1 VSHHYLVVY
10 DRRRG
15 KIIRHGSYDDSG
27 RALAARFSA
36 EREYRGQPE
45 IEVVVLSAESWE
57 ALAHTHARYFKG
69 AQELAEATL
78 SRLGKPS

>member
-1 VSHHYLVVY
+1 MPHHYLVVY

-15 KIIRHGSYDDSG
+15 KILERASYHDSSL
-27 RALAARFSA
+27 ALNARFAA
-36 EREYRGQPE
+36 EREHRGQPD

-57 ALAHTHARYFKG
+57 ALARTHARYFKG

-78 SRLGKPS
+78 SRLGDPA